1 MAASLQHDYSCFDV
15 MSLTHSLLKQQHFSL
30 HRFNDGPKRVTF
42 YVQVDDIEAH
52 LKKAEGMGAMIV
64 LPVTTIPNMA
74 TFALCADPKGN
85 VVGLLQSSS
94 D

>member
-1 MAASLQHDYSCFDV
+1 MAASSQHDYSCFVV
-15 MSLTHSLLKQQHFSL
+15 MSLTHSLMKQQHFSL
-30 HRFNDGPKRVTF
+30 HRFNDGPNRVTF

-52 LKKAEGMGAMIV
+52 LEKAGGMGAKVV
-64 LPVTTIPNMA
+64 LPVTTIPNLA
-74 TFALCADPKGN
+74 TFALLADPEGN